1 MRGGPHSPQF
11 MTAVCP
17 VRSRPWDERLDEVL
31 NCVHR
36 DSVPTTTASSRPA
49 QRGGRHSTGPG
60 PGSNTE
66 PASSTRW
73 GSPRPDDLSPAGIR
87 SLGRSIAAGTSAA
100 TERQRSS
107 FATAAPGNVPRPDER
122 LPTWSYRPARG
133 VQVQRRAR
141 RATTRRAV
149 AVTDHDGRPWQT
161 GQNAI
166 SRSVPFV
173 CGPSRFRKAR
183 RRRCCAP
190 GGSGP
195 CRGSAIKVC
204 GPSARGVRW
213 GLAAGGGCPA
223 FLVIKPRRHV
233 GLVIARASCE
243 VIASRIELASPPRTG

>member
-1 MRGGPHSPQF
+1 MRGGSHSPQF

-17 VRSRPWDERLDEVL
+17 VRSRPRDERLDEVL

-107 FATAAPGNVPRPDER
+107 FAAAAPGNVPRPDER

-141 RATTRRAV
+141 GGDHPQSCGRDRSRWPTVANRSERHLPVGPLRLRPEQVSKGAPPTVLRTWRQRAV
-149 AVTDHDGRPWQT
+149 PRVSDQGLRA
-161 GQNAI
+161 
-166 SRSVPFV
+166 
-173 CGPSRFRKAR
+173 
-183 RRRCCAP
+183 
-190 GGSGP
+190 
-195 CRGSAIKVC
+195 
-204 GPSARGVRW
+204 SARGVRW

-243 VIASRIELASPPRTG
+243 VIASRIELTSPPRTG